1 MGIKEVITIAEPLIK
16 RFEGWRSK
24 PYLCSANVPT
34 IGWGSTMYENGDR
47 VTLDDPEISKE
58 RGQEL
63 FELDAERFL
72 LQVYKACPVLTK
84 HQNKAA
90 AILSWT
96 YNLGPARL
104 RSSTMRTRINQERWE
119 EAVQELKRWNL
130 AAGKVTKGLV
140 LRREAE
146 ATLFLLSPSNNK
158 AKDSDVNEDKEP
170 FEKNLRAVLV
180 SYDKIIRIADTQH
193 KP

>member
-1 MGIKEVITIAEPLIK
+1 MGIKEVIAIAEPLIK

-104 RSSTMRTRINQERWE
+104 RSSTMRTRINKEEWE

-158 AKDSDVNEDKEP
+158 AEDTNVNKDKEP
-170 FEKNLRAVLV
+170 FERDLRSVLV
-180 SYDKIIRIADTQH
+180 SYDKIIRVTN
-193 KP
+193 P

>member
-1 MGIKEVITIAEPLIK
+1 MGIKEVISIAEPLIK

-34 IGWGSTMYENGDR
+34 IGWGSTMYENGDK
-47 VTLDDPEISKE
+47 VTLDDPEITKE
-58 RGQEL
+58 RGQDL

-84 HQNKAA
+84 HNNKAA

-96 YNLGPARL
+96 YNLGAARL
-104 RSSTMRTRINQERWE
+104 RSSTMRTRINQERWV
-119 EAVQELKRWNL
+119 EAAQELKRWNL
-130 AAGKVTKGLV
+130 AAGKVTRGLI

-146 ATLFLLSPSNNK
+146 ASLFLSPTNNK
-158 AKDSDVNEDKEP
+158 TEDSNINKDEEP
-170 FEKNLRAVLV
+170 FEKSLVSVLV
-180 SYDKIIRIADTQH
+180 SYDKIVRVADTQH

>member
-1 MGIKEVITIAEPLIK
+1 MGIKEVISIAEPLIK

-34 IGWGSTMYENGDR
+34 IGWGSTMYENGDK
-47 VTLDDPEISKE
+47 VTLDDPEITKE

-84 HQNKAA
+84 HDNKAA

-104 RSSTMRTRINQERWE
+104 RSSTMRTRINQERWV

-130 AAGKVTKGLV
+130 AAGKVTRGLI

-146 ATLFLLSPSNNK
+146 ASLFLSPSNNK
-158 AKDSDVNEDKEP
+158 TKDSNVNKDEEP
-170 FEKNLRAVLV
+170 FEKSLVSVLV
-180 SYDKIIRIADTQH
+180 SYDKIVRIADTQH

>member
-1 MGIKEVITIAEPLIK
+1 MGIKEVISIAEPLIK

-34 IGWGSTMYENGDR
+34 IGWGSTMYENGDK
-47 VTLDDPEISKE
+47 VTLDDPEITKE
-58 RGQEL
+58 RGQAL

-84 HQNKAA
+84 HDNKAA

-119 EAVQELKRWNL
+119 EAAQELKRWNL
-130 AAGKVTKGLV
+130 AAGKVTRGLI

-146 ATLFLLSPSNNK
+146 ASLFLSPSNNK
-158 AKDSDVNEDKEP
+158 AKDNNVNKDEEP
-170 FEKNLRAVLV
+170 FEKSLVSVLV

>member
-1 MGIKEVITIAEPLIK
+1 MGIKEVISIAEPLIK

-34 IGWGSTMYENGDR
+34 IGWGSTMYENGDK
-47 VTLDDPEISKE
+47 VTLDDPEITKE
-58 RGQEL
+58 RGQAL

-84 HQNKAA
+84 HDNKAA

-104 RSSTMRTRINQERWE
+104 RSSTMRTRINQERWV

-130 AAGKVTKGLV
+130 AAGKVTRGLI

-146 ATLFLLSPSNNK
+146 ASLFLSPTNNK
-158 AKDSDVNEDKEP
+158 TKDSNVNKDEEP
-170 FEKNLRAVLV
+170 FEKSLVSVLV
-180 SYDKIIRIADTQH
+180 SYDKIVRVADTQH

>member
-1 MGIKEVITIAEPLIK
+1 MGIKEVISIAEPLIK

-34 IGWGSTMYENGDR
+34 IGWGSTMYENGDK
-47 VTLDDPEISKE
+47 VTLDDPEITKE
-58 RGQEL
+58 RGQAL

-84 HQNKAA
+84 HDNKAA

-119 EAVQELKRWNL
+119 EAAQELKRWNL
-130 AAGKVTKGLV
+130 AAGKVTRGLI

-146 ATLFLLSPSNNK
+146 ASLFLSPTNNK
-158 AKDSDVNEDKEP
+158 AKDSNVNKDEEP
-170 FEKNLRAVLV
+170 FEKSLVSVLV

>member
-1 MGIKEVITIAEPLIK
+1 MGIKEVISIAEPLIK

-34 IGWGSTMYENGDR
+34 IGWGSTMYENGDK
-47 VTLDDPEISKE
+47 VTLDDPEITKE

-84 HQNKAA
+84 HDNKAA

-104 RSSTMRTRINQERWE
+104 RSSTMRTRINQERWV

-130 AAGKVTKGLV
+130 AAGKVTRGLI

-146 ATLFLLSPSNNK
+146 ASLFLSPSNNK
-158 AKDSDVNEDKEP
+158 TEDSNINKDEEP
-170 FEKNLRAVLV
+170 FEKSLVSVLV
-180 SYDKIIRIADTQH
+180 SYDKIVRIADTQH

>member
-1 MGIKEVITIAEPLIK
+1 MGIKEVISIAEPLIK

-34 IGWGSTMYENGDR
+34 IGWGSTMYENGDK
-47 VTLDDPEISKE
+47 VTLDDPEITKE

-84 HQNKAA
+84 HDNKAA

-104 RSSTMRTRINQERWE
+104 RSSTMRTRINQERWV
-119 EAVQELKRWNL
+119 EAAQELKRWNL
-130 AAGKVTKGLV
+130 AAGKVTRGLI

-146 ATLFLLSPSNNK
+146 ASLFLSPTNNK
-158 AKDSDVNEDKEP
+158 TKDSNVNKDEEP
-170 FEKNLRAVLV
+170 FEKSLVSVLV
-180 SYDKIIRIADTQH
+180 SYDKIVRVADTQH

>member
-1 MGIKEVITIAEPLIK
+1 MGIKEVISIAEPLIK

-34 IGWGSTMYENGDR
+34 IGWGSTMYENGDK
-47 VTLDDPEISKE
+47 VTLDDPEIAKE
-58 RGQEL
+58 RGQAL

-84 HQNKAA
+84 HDNKAA

-104 RSSTMRTRINQERWE
+104 RSSTMRTRINQERWV
-119 EAVQELKRWNL
+119 EAAQELKRWNL
-130 AAGKVTKGLV
+130 AAGKVTRGLI

-146 ATLFLLSPSNNK
+146 ASLFLSPSNNK
-158 AKDSDVNEDKEP
+158 TKDSNVNKDEEP
-170 FEKNLRAVLV
+170 FEKSLVSVLV
-180 SYDKIIRIADTQH
+180 SYDKIVRIADTQH

>member
-1 MGIKEVITIAEPLIK
+1 MSLSKVITIAEPLIK

-90 AILSWT
+90 AIVSWT

-104 RSSTMRTRINQERWE
+104 RSSTMQ
-119 EAVQELKRWNL
+119 VK
-130 AAGKVTKGLV
+130 
-140 LRREAE
+140 
-146 ATLFLLSPSNNK
+146 
-158 AKDSDVNEDKEP
+158 
-170 FEKNLRAVLV
+170 
-180 SYDKIIRIADTQH
+180 
-193 KP
+193 

>member
-1 MGIKEVITIAEPLIK
+1 MGIKEVISIAEPLIK

-34 IGWGSTMYENGDR
+34 IGWGSTMYENGDK
-47 VTLDDPEISKE
+47 VTLNDPEITKE

-63 FELDAERFL
+63 FELDVERFL

-84 HQNKAA
+84 HDNKAA

-104 RSSTMRTRINQERWE
+104 RSSTMRTRINQERWV

-130 AAGKVTKGLV
+130 AAGKVTRGLI

-146 ATLFLLSPSNNK
+146 ASLFLSPTNNK
-158 AKDSDVNEDKEP
+158 TEDSNINKDKEP
-170 FEKNLRAVLV
+170 FEKSLISVLV
-180 SYDKIIRIADTQH
+180 SYDKIVRIADTQH

>member
-1 MGIKEVITIAEPLIK
+1 MGIKEVIAIAEPLIK

-104 RSSTMRTRINQERWE
+104 RSSTMRTRINQEQWG

-180 SYDKIIRIADTQH
+180 SYDKIIRVAN
-193 KP
+193 P

>member
-1 MGIKEVITIAEPLIK
+1 MGIKEVISIAEPLIK

-34 IGWGSTMYENGDR
+34 IGWGSTMYENGDK
-47 VTLDDPEISKE
+47 VTLDDPEITKE
-58 RGQEL
+58 RGQDL

-84 HQNKAA
+84 HNNKAA

-96 YNLGPARL
+96 YNLGAARL

-119 EAVQELKRWNL
+119 EAAQELKRWNL
-130 AAGKVTKGLV
+130 AAGKVTRGLI

-146 ATLFLLSPSNNK
+146 ASLFLSPTNNK
-158 AKDSDVNEDKEP
+158 TEDSNINKDEEP
-170 FEKNLRAVLV
+170 FEKSLVSVLV
-180 SYDKIIRIADTQH
+180 SYDKIVRVADTQH

>member
-1 MGIKEVITIAEPLIK
+1 MGIKEVISIAEPLIK

-34 IGWGSTMYENGDR
+34 IGWGSTMYENGDK
-47 VTLDDPEISKE
+47 VTLDDPEITKE

-84 HQNKAA
+84 HDNKAA

-96 YNLGPARL
+96 YNLGAARL
-104 RSSTMRTRINQERWE
+104 RSSTMRTRINQERWV
-119 EAVQELKRWNL
+119 EAAQELKRWNL
-130 AAGKVTKGLV
+130 AAGKVTRGLI

-146 ATLFLLSPSNNK
+146 ASLFLSPTNNK
-158 AKDSDVNEDKEP
+158 TEDSNINKDKEP
-170 FEKNLRAVLV
+170 FEKSLISVLV
-180 SYDKIIRIADTQH
+180 SYDKIIRVADTQH

>member
-1 MGIKEVITIAEPLIK
+1 MGIKEVISIAEPLIK

-34 IGWGSTMYENGDR
+34 IGWGSTMYENGDK
-47 VTLDDPEISKE
+47 VTLDDPEITKE
-58 RGQEL
+58 RGQAL

-84 HQNKAA
+84 HDNKAA

-104 RSSTMRTRINQERWE
+104 RSSTMRTRINQERWV

-130 AAGKVTKGLV
+130 AAGKVTRGLI

-146 ATLFLLSPSNNK
+146 ASLFLSPSNNK
-158 AKDSDVNEDKEP
+158 TEDSNINKDEEP
-170 FEKNLRAVLV
+170 FEKSLVSVLV
-180 SYDKIIRIADTQH
+180 SYDKIVRIADTQH

>member
-1 MGIKEVITIAEPLIK
+1 MGIKEVISIAEPLIK

-34 IGWGSTMYENGDR
+34 IGWGSTMYENGDK
-47 VTLDDPEISKE
+47 VTLDDPEITKE
-58 RGQEL
+58 RGQAL

-84 HQNKAA
+84 HDNKAA
-90 AILSWT
+90 AILSWA

-104 RSSTMRTRINQERWE
+104 RSSTMRTRINQERWV
-119 EAVQELKRWNL
+119 EAAQELKRWNL
-130 AAGKVTKGLV
+130 AAGKVTRGLI

-146 ATLFLLSPSNNK
+146 ASLFLSPTNNK
-158 AKDSDVNEDKEP
+158 TEDSNINKDEEP
-170 FEKNLRAVLV
+170 FEKSLVSVLV
-180 SYDKIIRIADTQH
+180 SYDKIVRIADTQH

>member
-1 MGIKEVITIAEPLIK
+1 MGIKEVIAIAEPLIK

-84 HQNKAA
+84 HPNKAA

-104 RSSTMRTRINQERWE
+104 RSSTMRIRINQEQWV

-146 ATLFLLSPSNNK
+146 ATLFFLSPSNNK
-158 AKDSDVNEDKEP
+158 TEYTDVDKDKEP
-170 FEKNLRAVLV
+170 FERDLRSVLV
-180 SYDKIIRIADTQH
+180 SYDKIVRVTN
-193 KP
+193 P

>member
-1 MGIKEVITIAEPLIK
+1 MGIKEVISIAEPLIK

-34 IGWGSTMYENGDR
+34 IGWGSTMYENGDK
-47 VTLDDPEISKE
+47 VTLDDPEITKE
-58 RGQEL
+58 RGQAL

-84 HQNKAA
+84 HDNKAA

-104 RSSTMRTRINQERWE
+104 RSSTMRTRINQERWV
-119 EAVQELKRWNL
+119 EAAQELKRWNL
-130 AAGKVTKGLV
+130 AAGKVTRGLI

-146 ATLFLLSPSNNK
+146 ASLFLSPTNNK
-158 AKDSDVNEDKEP
+158 TEDSNINKDEEP
-170 FEKNLRAVLV
+170 FEKSLVSVLV
-180 SYDKIIRIADTQH
+180 SYDKIVRVADTQH

>member
-1 MGIKEVITIAEPLIK
+1 MGIKEVISIAEPLIK

-34 IGWGSTMYENGDR
+34 IGWGSTMYENGDK
-47 VTLDDPEISKE
+47 VTLDDPEITKE
-58 RGQEL
+58 RGQAL

-84 HQNKAA
+84 HDNKAA

-104 RSSTMRTRINQERWE
+104 RSSTMRTRINQERWV
-119 EAVQELKRWNL
+119 EAAQELKRWNL
-130 AAGKVTKGLV
+130 AAGKVTRGLI

-146 ATLFLLSPSNNK
+146 ASLFLSPTNNK
-158 AKDSDVNEDKEP
+158 TEDSNINKDEEP
-170 FEKNLRAVLV
+170 FEKSLVSVLV
-180 SYDKIIRIADTQH
+180 SYDKIVRIADTQH

>member
-1 MGIKEVITIAEPLIK
+1 MGIKEVISIAEPLIK

-34 IGWGSTMYENGDR
+34 IGWGSTMYENGDK
-47 VTLDDPEISKE
+47 VTLDDPEITKE

-84 HQNKAA
+84 HDNKAA

-96 YNLGPARL
+96 YNLGAARL
-104 RSSTMRTRINQERWE
+104 RSSTMRTRINQERWV

-130 AAGKVTKGLV
+130 AAGKVTRGLI

-146 ATLFLLSPSNNK
+146 ASLFLSPTNNK
-158 AKDSDVNEDKEP
+158 TEDSNIYKDKEP
-170 FEKNLRAVLV
+170 FEKSLVSVLV
-180 SYDKIIRIADTQH
+180 SYDKIIRVADTQH

>member
-1 MGIKEVITIAEPLIK
+1 MSLSKVIAIAEPLIK

-90 AILSWT
+90 AIVSWT

-104 RSSTMRTRINQERWE
+104 RSSTMRTRINQEQWE

-158 AKDSDVNEDKEP
+158 AEDGNVNEDKEP
-170 FEKNLRAVLV
+170 FEKDLRSVLV
-180 SYDKIIRIADTQH
+180 SYDKIIRVT

>member
-1 MGIKEVITIAEPLIK
+1 MGIKEVISIAEPLIK

-34 IGWGSTMYENGDR
+34 IGWGSTMYENGDK
-47 VTLDDPEISKE
+47 VTLDDPEITKE
-58 RGQEL
+58 RGQAL

-84 HQNKAA
+84 HDNKAA

-104 RSSTMRTRINQERWE
+104 RSSTMRTRINQERWA
-119 EAVQELKRWNL
+119 EAAQELKRWNL
-130 AAGKVTKGLV
+130 AAGKVTRGLI

-146 ATLFLLSPSNNK
+146 ASLFLSPTNNK
-158 AKDSDVNEDKEP
+158 TEDSNINKDKEP
-170 FEKNLRAVLV
+170 FEKSLISVLV
-180 SYDKIIRIADTQH
+180 SYDKIVRIADTQH

>member
-1 MGIKEVITIAEPLIK
+1 MSLSKVIAIAEPLIK

-47 VTLDDPEISKE
+47 VTLDDPEITKE

-63 FELDAERFL
+63 FELDAEKFL

-84 HQNKAA
+84 HDNKAA

-96 YNLGPARL
+96 YNLGVARL

-119 EAVQELKRWNL
+119 EAAQELKRWNL

-158 AKDSDVNEDKEP
+158 AKDSNVNKDEEP
-170 FEKNLRAVLV
+170 FEKNLRTVLV
-180 SYDKIIRIADTQH
+180 SYDKIIRVANT
-193 KP
+193 

>member
-1 MGIKEVITIAEPLIK
+1 MGIKEVIAIAEPLIK

-104 RSSTMRTRINQERWE
+104 RSSTMRTRINQEQWE

-158 AKDSDVNEDKEP
+158 AKDSNVNEDKEP
-170 FEKNLRAVLV
+170 FEENLRAVFV
-180 SYDKIIRIADTQH
+180 SYDKIIRVAN
-193 KP
+193 P

>member
-1 MGIKEVITIAEPLIK
+1 MGIKKVITIAEPLIK

-24 PYLCSANVPT
+24 PYLCSAGVPT
-34 IGWGSTMYENGDR
+34 IGWGSTLYENGDK
-47 VTLDDPEISKE
+47 VTLDDPEITKE
-58 RGQEL
+58 RGQAL
-63 FELDAERFL
+63 FDLDAEKFL

-84 HQNKAA
+84 HDNKAA

-96 YNLGPARL
+96 YNLGVARL

-119 EAVQELKRWNL
+119 EAAQELKRWNL
-130 AAGKVTKGLV
+130 AAGKVTRGLV

-158 AKDSDVNEDKEP
+158 AKDSNVDKDKEP
-170 FEKNLRAVLV
+170 FERDLRSVLV
-180 SYDKIIRIADTQH
+180 SYDKIIRVTN
-193 KP
+193 P

>member
-1 MGIKEVITIAEPLIK
+1 MGIKEVISIAEPLIK

-34 IGWGSTMYENGDR
+34 IGWGSTMYENGDK
-47 VTLDDPEISKE
+47 VTLDDPEITKE
-58 RGQEL
+58 RGQAL

-84 HQNKAA
+84 HDNKAA

-104 RSSTMRTRINQERWE
+104 RSSTMRTRINQERWV
-119 EAVQELKRWNL
+119 EAAQELKRWNL
-130 AAGKVTKGLV
+130 AAGKVTRGLI

-146 ATLFLLSPSNNK
+146 ASLFLSPTNNK
-158 AKDSDVNEDKEP
+158 TEDSNINKDKEP
-170 FEKNLRAVLV
+170 FEKSLVSVLV
-180 SYDKIIRIADTQH
+180 SYDKIVRIADTQH

>member
-1 MGIKEVITIAEPLIK
+1 MGIKEVISIAEPLIK

-34 IGWGSTMYENGDR
+34 IGWGSTMYENGDK
-47 VTLDDPEISKE
+47 VTLDDPEITKE
-58 RGQEL
+58 RGQAL

-84 HQNKAA
+84 HDNKAA

-104 RSSTMRTRINQERWE
+104 RSSTMRTRINQERWV
-119 EAVQELKRWNL
+119 EAAQELKRWNL
-130 AAGKVTKGLV
+130 AAGKVTRGLI

-146 ATLFLLSPSNNK
+146 ASLFLSPTNNK
-158 AKDSDVNEDKEP
+158 TEDSNINKDEEP
-170 FEKNLRAVLV
+170 FEKSLVSVLV

>member
-1 MGIKEVITIAEPLIK
+1 MGIKEVISIAEPLIK

-34 IGWGSTMYENGDR
+34 IGWGSTMYENGDK
-47 VTLDDPEISKE
+47 VTLDDPEITKE

-84 HQNKAA
+84 HDNKAA

-104 RSSTMRTRINQERWE
+104 RSSTMRTRINQERWV
-119 EAVQELKRWNL
+119 EAAQELKRWNL
-130 AAGKVTKGLV
+130 AAGKVTRGLI

-146 ATLFLLSPSNNK
+146 ASLFLSPTNNK
-158 AKDSDVNEDKEP
+158 TKDSNINKDEEP
-170 FEKNLRAVLV
+170 FEKSLVSVLV
-180 SYDKIIRIADTQH
+180 SYDKIVRIADTQH

>member
-1 MGIKEVITIAEPLIK
+1 MGIKEVIALAEPLIK

-84 HQNKAA
+84 HHNKAA

-104 RSSTMRTRINQERWE
+104 RSSTMRTRINQEQWE

-158 AKDSDVNEDKEP
+158 AEDGNVNEDKEP
-170 FEKNLRAVLV
+170 FEKDLRSVLV
-180 SYDKIIRIADTQH
+180 SYDKIIRVT

>member
-1 MGIKEVITIAEPLIK
+1 MGIKEVISIAEPLIK

-34 IGWGSTMYENGDR
+34 IGWGSTMYENGDK
-47 VTLDDPEISKE
+47 VTLDDPEITKE

-84 HQNKAA
+84 HDNKAA

-104 RSSTMRTRINQERWE
+104 RSSTMRTRINQERWV
-119 EAVQELKRWNL
+119 EAAQELKRWNL
-130 AAGKVTKGLV
+130 AAGKVTRGLI

-146 ATLFLLSPSNNK
+146 ASLFLSPSNNK
-158 AKDSDVNEDKEP
+158 TEDSNINKDEEP
-170 FEKNLRAVLV
+170 FEKSLVSVLV

>member
-1 MGIKEVITIAEPLIK
+1 MGIKEVISIAEPLIK

-34 IGWGSTMYENGDR
+34 IGWGSTMYENGDK
-47 VTLDDPEISKE
+47 VTLNDPEITKE

-63 FELDAERFL
+63 FELDVERFL

-84 HQNKAA
+84 HDNKAA

-96 YNLGPARL
+96 YNLGAARL
-104 RSSTMRTRINQERWE
+104 RSSTMRTRINQERWV

-130 AAGKVTKGLV
+130 AAGKVTRGLI

-146 ATLFLLSPSNNK
+146 ASLFLSPTNNK
-158 AKDSDVNEDKEP
+158 TEDSNINKDKEP
-170 FEKNLRAVLV
+170 FEKSLISVLV
-180 SYDKIIRIADTQH
+180 SYDKIVRIADTQH

>member
-1 MGIKEVITIAEPLIK
+1 MGIKEVIAIAEPLIK

-104 RSSTMRTRINQERWE
+104 RSSTMRTRINKEEWE

-130 AAGKVTKGLV
+130 AAGRVTRGLV

-158 AKDSDVNEDKEP
+158 AKDSDVDKYKEP
-170 FEKNLRAVLV
+170 FEKDLRSVLV
-180 SYDKIIRIADTQH
+180 SYDKIIRVTN
-193 KP
+193 P

>member
-1 MGIKEVITIAEPLIK
+1 MGIKEVISIAEPLIK

-34 IGWGSTMYENGDR
+34 IGWGSTMYENGDK
-47 VTLDDPEISKE
+47 VTLDDPEITKE

-84 HQNKAA
+84 HDNKAA

-96 YNLGPARL
+96 YNLGAARL
-104 RSSTMRTRINQERWE
+104 RASTMRTRINQEQWV

-146 ATLFLLSPSNNK
+146 ATLFLLSPPNNK
-158 AKDSDVNEDKEP
+158 TEDSNVDKDKEP
-170 FEKNLRAVLV
+170 FERDLRSVLV
-180 SYDKIIRIADTQH
+180 SYDKIIRVTN
-193 KP
+193 P

>member
-1 MGIKEVITIAEPLIK
+1 MGIKEVISIAEPLIK

-34 IGWGSTMYENGDR
+34 IGWGSTMYENGDK
-47 VTLDDPEISKE
+47 VTLDDPEITKE

-63 FELDAERFL
+63 FELHAERFL

-84 HQNKAA
+84 HDNKAA

-104 RSSTMRTRINQERWE
+104 RSSTMRTRINQERWV

-130 AAGKVTKGLV
+130 EAGKVTRGLI

-146 ATLFLLSPSNNK
+146 ASLFLSPTNNK
-158 AKDSDVNEDKEP
+158 TEDSNINKDKEP
-170 FEKNLRAVLV
+170 FEKSLISVLV
-180 SYDKIIRIADTQH
+180 SYDKIIRVADTQH

>member
-1 MGIKEVITIAEPLIK
+1 MGIKEVISIAEPLIK
-16 RFEGWRSK
+16 KFEGWRSK

-34 IGWGSTMYENGDR
+34 IGWGSTMYENGDK
-47 VTLDDPEISKE
+47 VTLDDPEITKE
-58 RGQEL
+58 RGQAL

-84 HQNKAA
+84 HDNKAA

-104 RSSTMRTRINQERWE
+104 RSSTMRTRINQERWV

-130 AAGKVTKGLV
+130 AAGKVTRGLI

-146 ATLFLLSPSNNK
+146 ASLFLSPTNNK
-158 AKDSDVNEDKEP
+158 TEDSNINKDKEP
-170 FEKNLRAVLV
+170 FEKSLVSVLV
-180 SYDKIIRIADTQH
+180 SYDKIIRVADTQH

>member
-1 MGIKEVITIAEPLIK
+1 MGIKEVISIAEPLIK

-34 IGWGSTMYENGDR
+34 IGWGSTMYENGDK
-47 VTLDDPEISKE
+47 VTLDDPEITKE

-84 HQNKAA
+84 HDNKAA

-96 YNLGPARL
+96 YNLGAARL
-104 RSSTMRTRINQERWE
+104 RASTMRTRINQERWV

-130 AAGKVTKGLV
+130 AAGKVTRGLI

-146 ATLFLLSPSNNK
+146 ASLFLSPTNNK
-158 AKDSDVNEDKEP
+158 TEDSNINKDKEP
-170 FEKNLRAVLV
+170 FEKSLVSVLV
-180 SYDKIIRIADTQH
+180 SYDKIIRVADTQH

>member
-1 MGIKEVITIAEPLIK
+1 MSIKEVISIAEPLIK

-34 IGWGSTMYENGDR
+34 IGWGSTMYENGDK
-47 VTLDDPEISKE
+47 VTLDDPEITKE

-84 HQNKAA
+84 HQNNAA

-104 RSSTMRTRINQERWE
+104 RSSTMRTRINQERWV
-119 EAVQELKRWNL
+119 EAAQELKRWNL
-130 AAGKVTKGLV
+130 AAGKVTRGLI

-146 ATLFLLSPSNNK
+146 ASLFLSPTNNK
-158 AKDSDVNEDKEP
+158 TEDSNINKDEEP
-170 FEKNLRAVLV
+170 FEKSLVSVLV
-180 SYDKIIRIADTQH
+180 SYDKIVRVADTQH

>member
-1 MGIKEVITIAEPLIK
+1 MGIKEVISIAEPLIK

-34 IGWGSTMYENGDR
+34 IGWGSTMYENGDK
-47 VTLDDPEISKE
+47 VTLDDPEITKE

-84 HQNKAA
+84 HDNKAA

-104 RSSTMRTRINQERWE
+104 RSSTMRTRINQERWV
-119 EAVQELKRWNL
+119 EAAQELKRWNL
-130 AAGKVTKGLV
+130 AAGKVTRGLI

-146 ATLFLLSPSNNK
+146 ASLFLSPTNNK
-158 AKDSDVNEDKEP
+158 TKDSNVNKDEEP
-170 FEKNLRAVLV
+170 FEKSLVSVLV
-180 SYDKIIRIADTQH
+180 SYDKIVRIADTQH